1 MNNICR
7 ICTLSVVSGYFISA
21 HWLILNKETIG
32 LIHLS
37 YKEDNWDVDLQF
49 IGLYVEDIF
58 AYDFFIQ
65 SRN

>member
-21 HWLILNKETIG
+21 PGLILNKETIG

-37 YKEDNWDVDLQF
+37 YKEDYWDVDLQF
-49 IGLYVEDIF
+49 IGLYVERIF
-58 AYDFFIQ
+58 AFDFFIQ